1 MIVKTFQLEKLKELK
16 SPFFLLY
23 GENNGQKNDII
34 NNFLLND
41 YKNNVIKYEESE
53 VLQNEEILL
62 SEILNK
68 SLFEN
73 KKAIIISRVTDKIN
87 KIFENISERKIEDI
101 IIVLNA
107 GTLEKKSKLR
117 NIFEKNKKLVC
128 IPVYADNNLR
138 LSKIAGTFFKKK
150 QIPISQ
156 EMINLLVERCRGD
169 RENLNNELDK
179 IESFSKNKKK
189 ILIEDIFKLSNLAEN
204 YSYSELCDQC
214 LMKNLKRTNN
224 ILNENNYDNQDCI
237 AIIRTMILK
246 VKRLVKLKEENLY
259 EKNIDNI
266 ITNFKPPI
274 FWKDKEVV
282 KTQMKNWSLE
292 SAKKLLYELNDLELL
307 IKRNLDNSLNILQ
320 DFIISKAKVSN

>member
-41 YKNNVIKYEESE
+41 YKNNVIKYEENE

-128 IPVYADNNLR
+128 IPVYADNNLS
-138 LSKIAGTFFKKK
+138 LSKIAG
-150 QIPISQ
+150 
-156 EMINLLVERCRGD
+156 NL
-169 RENLNNELDK
+169 
-179 IESFSKNKKK
+179 F
-189 ILIEDIFKLSNLAEN
+189 
-204 YSYSELCDQC
+204 
-214 LMKNLKRTNN
+214 
-224 ILNENNYDNQDCI
+224 
-237 AIIRTMILK
+237 
-246 VKRLVKLKEENLY
+246 
-259 EKNIDNI
+259 
-266 ITNFKPPI
+266 
-274 FWKDKEVV
+274 
-282 KTQMKNWSLE
+282 
-292 SAKKLLYELNDLELL
+292 
-307 IKRNLDNSLNILQ
+307 
-320 DFIISKAKVSN
+320 

>member
-1 MIVKTFQLEKLKELK
+1 MIIKTFELEKLRKNK
-16 SPFFLLY
+16 STFILLY
-23 GENNGQKNDII
+23 SQNEGFKNQVIKD
-34 NNFLLND
+34 FLSDGLE
-41 YKNNVIKYEESE
+41 KNITKYEENE
-53 VLQNEEILL
+53 VINSYDNFINQIK
-62 SEILNK
+62 NK
-68 SLFEN
+68 SFFDD
-73 KKAIIISRVTDKIN
+73 KKIIIISRSTE
-87 KIFENISERKIEDI
+87 KIFKTIENLLDDDYEDTKI
-101 IIVLNA
+101 IINA
-107 GTLEKKSKLR
+107 GILEKKSKLR
-117 NIFEKNKKLVC
+117 NNFEKNKKLVC
-128 IPVYADNNLR
+128 IPVYPDNDLS

-169 RENLNNELDK
+169 RENLNNELEK

-237 AIIRTMILK
+237 AIIRTMLLK

>member
-1 MIVKTFQLEKLKELK
+1 MIIKTFELEKLRKNK
-16 SPFFLLY
+16 STFILLY
-23 GENNGQKNDII
+23 GQNEGFKNQVIKD
-34 NNFLLND
+34 FLSDGLE
-41 YKNNVIKYEESE
+41 KNITKYEENE
-53 VLQNEEILL
+53 VINSYDNFINQIK
-62 SEILNK
+62 NK
-68 SLFEN
+68 SFFDD
-73 KKAIIISRVTDKIN
+73 KKIIIISRSTE
-87 KIFENISERKIEDI
+87 KIFKTIENLLDDNYEDTKI
-101 IIVLNA
+101 IINA
-107 GTLEKKSKLR
+107 GILEKKSKLR
-117 NIFEKNKKLVC
+117 NNFEKNKNLVC
-128 IPVYADNNLR
+128 IPVYPDNDLS

-169 RENLNNELDK
+169 RENLNNELEK

-214 LMKNLKRTNN
+214 LMKNLKKTNN
-224 ILNENNYDNQDCI
+224 ILNENNYDNQDCV
-237 AIIRTMILK
+237 AITRTMILK

-274 FWKDKEVV
+274 FWKEKEVV

-292 SAKKLLYELNDLELL
+292 SAKKLMYELNDLELL
-307 IKRNLDNSLNILQ
+307 IKKNLDNSLNILK
-320 DFIISKAKVSN
+320 DFFISKAKVSN

>member
-23 GENNGQKNDII
+23 GENNGQKSDII

-138 LSKIAGTFFKKK
+138 LSKTW
-150 QIPISQ
+150 
-156 EMINLLVERCRGD
+156 M
-169 RENLNNELDK
+169 
-179 IESFSKNKKK
+179 
-189 ILIEDIFKLSNLAEN
+189 
-204 YSYSELCDQC
+204 
-214 LMKNLKRTNN
+214 
-224 ILNENNYDNQDCI
+224 
-237 AIIRTMILK
+237 
-246 VKRLVKLKEENLY
+246 
-259 EKNIDNI
+259 
-266 ITNFKPPI
+266 
-274 FWKDKEVV
+274 
-282 KTQMKNWSLE
+282 
-292 SAKKLLYELNDLELL
+292 
-307 IKRNLDNSLNILQ
+307 
-320 DFIISKAKVSN
+320 

>member
-41 YKNNVIKYEESE
+41 YKNNVIKYEENE

-117 NIFEKNKKLVC
+117 NIFEK
-128 IPVYADNNLR
+128 
-138 LSKIAGTFFKKK
+138 
-150 QIPISQ
+150 
-156 EMINLLVERCRGD
+156 E
-169 RENLNNELDK
+169 
-179 IESFSKNKKK
+179 
-189 ILIEDIFKLSNLAEN
+189 
-204 YSYSELCDQC
+204 
-214 LMKNLKRTNN
+214 
-224 ILNENNYDNQDCI
+224 
-237 AIIRTMILK
+237 
-246 VKRLVKLKEENLY
+246 
-259 EKNIDNI
+259 
-266 ITNFKPPI
+266 
-274 FWKDKEVV
+274 
-282 KTQMKNWSLE
+282 
-292 SAKKLLYELNDLELL
+292 
-307 IKRNLDNSLNILQ
+307 
-320 DFIISKAKVSN
+320 

>member
-1 MIVKTFQLEKLKELK
+1 MIIKTFELEKLRKNK
-16 SPFFLLY
+16 STFILLY
-23 GENNGQKNDII
+23 GQNEGFKNQVIKD
-34 NNFLLND
+34 LLSD
-41 YKNNVIKYEESE
+41 GFEKNITKYEENE
-53 VLQNEEILL
+53 VINSYDNFINQIK
-62 SEILNK
+62 NK
-68 SLFEN
+68 SFFDD
-73 KKAIIISRVTDKIN
+73 KKIIIISRSTE
-87 KIFENISERKIEDI
+87 KIFNTIENLLDDDYEDTKI
-101 IIVLNA
+101 IINA
-107 GTLEKKSKLR
+107 GILEKKSKLR
-117 NIFEKNKKLVC
+117 NNFEKNKKLVC
-128 IPVYADNNLR
+128 IPVYADNNLS
-138 LSKIAGTFFKKK
+138 LSKIAGTFFKNKR
-150 QIPISQ
+150 IPISQ

-259 EKNIDNI
+259 EKNIDSI

-274 FWKDKEVV
+274 FWKEKEVV

-292 SAKKLLYELNDLELL
+292 SAKKLMYELNDLELL
-307 IKRNLDNSLNILQ
+307 IKKNLDNSLNILQ
-320 DFIISKAKVSN
+320 DFIISKVKVSN

>member
-1 MIVKTFQLEKLKELK
+1 MIIKTFELEKLRKNK
-16 SPFFLLY
+16 STFILLY
-23 GENNGQKNDII
+23 GQNEGFKNQVIKD
-34 NNFLLND
+34 FLSDGLE
-41 YKNNVIKYEESE
+41 KNITKYEENE
-53 VLQNEEILL
+53 VINSYDNFINQIK
-62 SEILNK
+62 NK
-68 SLFEN
+68 SFFDD
-73 KKAIIISRVTDKIN
+73 KKIIIISRSTE
-87 KIFENISERKIEDI
+87 KIFTIIENLLDDNYEDTRI
-101 IIVLNA
+101 IINA
-107 GTLEKKSKLR
+107 GILEKKSKLR
-117 NIFEKNKKLVC
+117 NNFEKNKKLVC
-128 IPVYADNNLR
+128 IPVYPDNDLS

-169 RENLNNELDK
+169 RENLNNELEK

-237 AIIRTMILK
+237 AIIRTMLLK

-292 SAKKLLYELNDLELL
+292 SAKKLMYELNDLELL
-307 IKRNLDNSLNILQ
+307 IKKNLDNSLNILK
-320 DFIISKAKVSN
+320 DFFISKAKVSN